1 MKIFFVKNNLL
12 LNKVHFTRTKLSI
25 FFLFVI
31 QSTIWSQTL
40 KDTIIS
46 LPDVVVTALPI
57 KNTVQESA
65 SAIAVINLKEINRND
80 GVILTPVL
88 NRVPGVLM
96 QQGTL
101 NTNRITIRGF
111 GSRSQF
117 STSRIKAYF
126 EDIPLTSGEGE
137 TTLEDIDLESLKSI
151 EIIKGPN
158 STSFG
163 AGLGGV
169 IHLKGK
175 TTVQETSFGKT
186 ATTFGSYNLL
196 KQTISGGFSNASS
209 SIYTS
214 YNQIETDGY
223 RANSNYD
230 RKSLNL
236 FAKQK
241 LSKKSELSIVGI
253 ATKLKAFIP
262 SSLNERDFTTSPE
275 IAATTWQASQ
285 GFESYDKI
293 LLGIGYQ
300 NDLSENWSLQTSV
313 FSTYNDGY
321 EPRPFDILE
330 GKTIN
335 FGLRTTINNTTKVFS
350 LPTKI
355 AFGTEAMTE
364 MYSYSLYENLYA
376 SQPGNGSIQGE
387 KFSEQKQNRKYWN
400 LFFQFEMQLSEK
412 LKWEQGVAFN
422 STNYTQETIV
432 TTTNSGKDN
441 YTFGGIWSPRVGLSY
456 KVTKGK
462 YIYTSISKGFSVP
475 TIAES
480 LTPEGTIN
488 ADLLPEIGINY
499 EIGFKGD
506 FLAKRLYTEV
516 SLYRANVKNLLVA
529 RRVGN
534 DQFVGIN
541 AGKSVHQ
548 GIEFLVNYEILNNEL
563 VEVSIYL
570 SGTITNSKFEEF
582 IDRDMDYSGNK
593 LPAIPNQQWNIG
605 LDVSAKNGLGFTTSF
620 GKIGSMYLQ
629 DANISSTE
637 AYTLWDAKINYS
649 LLIFKK
655 LRMDLNFGVQNILN
669 EKYASSVLPNA
680 VAFGNAQPRYFYPGN
695 PVNYYG
701 GFALN
706 YAFK

>member
-1 MKIFFVKNNLL
+1 MKLL
-12 LNKVHFTRTKLSI
+12 I

-31 QSTIWSQTL
+31 QSTIWSQIK

-46 LPDVVVTALPI
+46 LPNVVVTALPI

-65 SAIAVINLKEINRND
+65 AAVSVVSLQEINLND
-80 GVILTPVL
+80 GVILTPIL
-88 NRVPGVLM
+88 NKVSGVLM

-101 NTNRITIRGF
+101 STNRITIRGF
-111 GSRSQF
+111 GARSQF

-126 EDIPLTSGEGE
+126 ENIPLTSGEGE

-175 TTVQETSFGKT
+175 TTAQETSFGKL

-214 YNQIETDGY
+214 YNQIETDGF
-223 RANSNYD
+223 RNNSNYN

-262 SSLNERDFTTSPE
+262 SSLNERDFIASPE

-285 GFESYDKI
+285 GYESYDKL

-313 FSTYNDGY
+313 FSTSNDGY
-321 EPRPFDILE
+321 EPRPFDILD

-335 FGLRTTINNTTKVFS
+335 FGLRTTINNKTKLFS

-355 AFGTEAMTE
+355 AFGTEAMIE
-364 MYSYSLYENLYA
+364 IYSYSLYENLYA

-387 KFSEQKQNRKYWN
+387 KFNEQEQNRKYLN
-400 LFFQFEMQLSEK
+400 LFFQFEMQLTEK
-412 LKWEQGVAFN
+412 LKLEQGVAFN
-422 STNYTQETIV
+422 STNYTQKEIIPNE
-432 TTTNSGKDN
+432 NSQKDK
-441 YTFGGIWSPRVGLSY
+441 YTFGGIWSPRLGLSY
-456 KVTKGK
+456 KIVKGK
-462 YIYTSISKGFSVP
+462 NIYTSISKGFSVP

-480 LTPEGTIN
+480 LTPDGTIN
-488 ADLLPEIGINY
+488 ANLLPEIGINY

-506 FLAKRLYTEV
+506 FLDKKLYTEI
-516 SLYRANVKNLLVA
+516 SLYRANVTNLLVA
-529 RRVGN
+529 RRTGN
-534 DQFVGIN
+534 DQFIGIN

-548 GIEFLVNYEILNNEL
+548 GFEFLANYNVVNDEL
-563 VEVSIYL
+563 IQVSTYF
-570 SGTITNSKFEEF
+570 SGTITNSKFEDF
-582 IDRDMDYSGNK
+582 IDLDSDYSGNK
-593 LPAIPNQQWNIG
+593 LPAIPNQQWTIG
-605 LDVSAKNGLGFTTSF
+605 LDLATKNGLGFNTSF
-620 GKIGSMYLQ
+620 GKTGSMYLQ
-629 DANISSTE
+629 DANISSID
-637 AYTLWDAKINYS
+637 AYSLWDAKINYTIT
-649 LLIFKK
+649 LFKK
-655 LRMDLNFGVQNILN
+655 LEANFNFGVQNILN
-669 EKYASSVLPNA
+669 EKYAANILPNA

-701 GFALN
+701 GFAFN

>member
-1 MKIFFVKNNLL
+1 MSFTKIEFLFSL
-12 LNKVHFTRTKLSI
+12 

-31 QSTIWSQTL
+31 QSTIWSQTI

-57 KNTVQESA
+57 KNTVQETA
-65 SAIAVINLKEINRND
+65 AAISIVSFKEINRND
-80 GVILTPVL
+80 GIILTPVL

-101 NTNRITIRGF
+101 STNRITIRGF

-117 STSRIKAYF
+117 STNRIKAYF
-126 EDIPLTSGEGE
+126 EDIPLTSAEGE
-137 TTLEDIDLESLKSI
+137 TTLEDIDLENLKSI

-175 TTVQETSFGKT
+175 TTDQETSFGKL

-196 KQTISGGFSNASS
+196 KQTVSGGFSNSSS
-209 SIYTS
+209 SIYSS
-214 YNQIETDGY
+214 YNQIENDGY

-241 LSKKSELSIVGI
+241 LSKNGELSIVGI

-262 SSLNERDFTTSPE
+262 SSLNEKDFTTSPE

-285 GFESYDKI
+285 GFESYDKV

-300 NDLSENWSLQTSV
+300 NDLSENWSLQTSL
-313 FSTYNDGY
+313 FSTYNNGY
-321 EPRPFDILE
+321 EPRPFDILK
-330 GKTIN
+330 GKTTN
-335 FGLRTTINNTTKVFS
+335 FGLRTTVNNTTKVFS

-364 MYSYSLYENLYA
+364 KYSYSLYENLYA
-376 SQPGNGSIQGE
+376 AQPGNGSIQGE
-387 KFSEQKQNRKYWN
+387 KFSEQKQNRTYLN
-400 LFFQFEMQLSEK
+400 LFFQYEMQLSEK
-412 LKWEQGVAFN
+412 LKLEQGVAFN

-432 TTTNSGKDN
+432 PTTNSEKDK
-441 YTFGGIWSPRVGLSY
+441 YTFGTIWSPRIGLSY
-456 KVTKGK
+456 KLTKGK
-462 YIYTSISKGFSVP
+462 NIYTSVSKGFSVP

-488 ADLLPEIGINY
+488 AELLPEIGINY

-506 FLAKRLYTEV
+506 FFTKKLYTEF
-516 SLYRANVKNLLVA
+516 SLYQANVKNLLVA
-529 RRVGN
+529 KRVGH

-548 GIEFLVNYEILNNEL
+548 GIEFLVNYKILNNEL
-563 VEVSIYL
+563 VAINTYL

-582 IDRDMDYSGNK
+582 IELGNNYSGNK
-593 LPAIPNQQWNIG
+593 LPAIPNQQWTIG
-605 LDVSAKNGLGFTTSF
+605 LDVTAKNGLSFTTSF
-620 GKIGSMYLQ
+620 GKTGSMYLQ

-637 AYTLWDAKINYS
+637 AYILWEAKINYIIT
-649 LLIFKK
+649 LFKK
-655 LRMDLNFGVQNILN
+655 FKADFNFGAQNILN
-669 EKYASSVLPNA
+669 EKYAANILPNA

-701 GFALN
+701 GFAFN
-706 YAFK
+706 YVF

>member
-1 MKIFFVKNNLL
+1 MFHNKIKLL
-12 LNKVHFTRTKLSI
+12 F
-25 FFLFVI
+25 FFLVI

-46 LPDVVVTALPI
+46 LPDVVVTALLI

-65 SAIAVINLKEINRND
+65 AAVSVVSLQEINRND

-88 NRVPGVLM
+88 NSVPGVLM

-101 NTNRITIRGF
+101 STNRITIRGF

-117 STSRIKAYF
+117 STSKIKAYF

-175 TTVQETSFGKT
+175 TTTQETSFGKL

-196 KQTISGGFSNASS
+196 KQTISGGFSTSSS

-214 YNQIETDGY
+214 YNQIENDGF
-223 RANSNYD
+223 RNNSSYD

-253 ATKLKAFIP
+253 TTKLKAFIP
-262 SSLNERDFTTSPE
+262 SSLNEKDFTTSPE

-285 GFESYDKI
+285 GFELYDKV
-293 LLGIGYQ
+293 LLGIGYK

-313 FSTYNDGY
+313 FSTYNNGY

-330 GKTIN
+330 GKTTN
-335 FGLRTTINNTTKVFS
+335 FGLRATINNTIKLFS

-355 AFGTEAMTE
+355 AFGTETMTE

-387 KFSEQKQNRKYWN
+387 KFSAQKQNRTYLN

-412 LKWEQGVAFN
+412 LKLEQGVAFN
-422 STNYTQETIV
+422 STNYSQEMIV
-432 TTTNSGKDN
+432 PTTNAEKDK
-441 YTFGGIWSPRVGLSY
+441 YTFGGIWSPRIGFSY
-456 KVTKGK
+456 KIAKGK
-462 YIYTSISKGFSVP
+462 NIYTSISKGFSVP

-480 LTPEGTIN
+480 LTPDGTIN
-488 ADLLPEIGINY
+488 ADLLPVIGINY

-506 FLAKRLYTEV
+506 FFTKKLYTEF

-548 GIEFLVNYEILNNEL
+548 GVEFLVNYKILNNEL
-563 VEVSIYL
+563 IAISTYF
-570 SGTITNSKFEEF
+570 SGTITNAKFKEF
-582 IDRDMDYSGNK
+582 IDRDSDYSGNK
-593 LPAIPNQQWNIG
+593 LPAIPNQQWTIG
-605 LDVSAKNGLGFTTSF
+605 LDVTAKKGLGFTTSF

-629 DANISSTE
+629 DANISSTDS
-637 AYTLWDAKINYS
+637 YNLLDAKINYAFVV
-649 LLIFKK
+649 FKK
-655 LRMDLNFGVQNILN
+655 LKLDLHFGAQNILD
-669 EKYASSVLPNA
+669 EKYAANILPNA

-701 GFALN
+701 GFAFN
-706 YAFK
+706 YVF